1 MNKLQPISNHRLDN
15 ITKLQSPND
24 KMLLLNLINQ
34 EDNKTKHIILEKDKF
49 KSVLNQLNKQS
60 NKQSKLRK
68 SIELYESSELLHESS
83 ESYES
88 SELLHESS
96 ESYES
101 SELLH
106 ESSELLHE
114 SNELQESNSE
124 FIMKTE
130 IVEIENHN
138 LEFDNIYQNKEKE
151 EIVYYDNQPKLKTV
165 AKIMYSKH
173 NLDQLIKKKKW

>member
-1 MNKLQPISNHRLDN
+1 MNKLQPNQSHRLDN

-24 KMLLLNLINQ
+24 KMILLNLINQ
-34 EDNKTKHIILEKDKF
+34 EHNKTKHIILEKDKF
-49 KSVLNQLNKQS
+49 KSVLNQINKQS

-68 SIELYESSELLHESS
+68 SIELHESSELLHESS

-88 SELLHESS
+88 SELLHES
-96 ESYES
+96 
-101 SELLH
+101 
-106 ESSELLHE
+106 
-114 SNELQESNSE
+114 NSE
-124 FIMKTE
+124 FIMKTK

-138 LEFDNIYQNKEKE
+138 LEFDNIYANKEKE

>member
-1 MNKLQPISNHRLDN
+1 MNKLQPNQNHRLDN

-34 EDNKTKHIILEKDKF
+34 EHNKGIHYLIEKDKF
-49 KSVLNQLNKQS
+49 KSVLNQINKQS
-60 NKQSKLRK
+60 NKQSKLHK
-68 SIELYESSELLHESS
+68 TIELHESSELLHESS

-106 ESSELLHE
+106 ESS
-114 SNELQESNSE
+114 SE

-138 LEFDNIYQNKEKE
+138 LEFDNIYAKKESE
-151 EIVYYDNQPKLKTV
+151 EMIYYDRNQAKLKTV

-173 NLDQLIKKKKW
+173 NFDQLIKKKKW

>member
-1 MNKLQPISNHRLDN
+1 MNKLQPNQSHRLDN

-34 EDNKTKHIILEKDKF
+34 EHNKTKHIILEKDKF
-49 KSVLNQLNKQS
+49 KSVLNQI

-88 SELLHESS
+88 SELLHESN

-101 SELLH
+101 S
-106 ESSELLHE
+106 
-114 SNELQESNSE
+114 ELQESNSE

-138 LEFDNIYQNKEKE
+138 LEFDNIYANKEKE

>member
-1 MNKLQPISNHRLDN
+1 MNKLQPNHRLDN

-24 KMLLLNLINQ
+24 KMTLLNLINQ
-34 EDNKTKHIILEKDKF
+34 EHNKTKHIILEKDKF
-49 KSVLNQLNKQS
+49 KSVLNQI

-83 ESYES
+83 E
-88 SELLHESS
+88 
-96 ESYES
+96 
-101 SELLH
+101 LLH

-114 SNELQESNSE
+114 SNESYESSELQESNSE

-130 IVEIENHN
+130 VVEIENHN
-138 LEFDNIYQNKEKE
+138 LEFDNIYANKEKE

>member
-1 MNKLQPISNHRLDN
+1 MNKLQPNHRIDN

-34 EDNKTKHIILEKDKF
+34 EHNKTKHIILEKDKF
-49 KSVLNQLNKQS
+49 KSVLNQINKQS

-88 SELLHESS
+88 SELLHESN

-101 SELLH
+101 S
-106 ESSELLHE
+106 
-114 SNELQESNSE
+114 ELQESNSE

-138 LEFDNIYQNKEKE
+138 LEFDNIYANKEKE

>member
-1 MNKLQPISNHRLDN
+1 MNKLQPNQSHRLDN
-15 ITKLQSPND
+15 ITKLQSPNE

-34 EDNKTKHIILEKDKF
+34 EHNKTKHIILEKDKF
-49 KSVLNQLNKQS
+49 KSVLNQINKQS

-88 SELLHESS
+88 SELLHEPN

-101 SELLH
+101 S
-106 ESSELLHE
+106 
-114 SNELQESNSE
+114 ELQESNSE

-138 LEFDNIYQNKEKE
+138 LEFDNIYANKEKE

>member
-24 KMLLLNLINQ
+24 KMTLLNLINQ
-34 EDNKTKHIILEKDKF
+34 EHNKTKHIILEKDKF
-49 KSVLNQLNKQS
+49 KSVLNQI

-88 SELLHESS
+88 SEL
-96 ESYES
+96 
-101 SELLH
+101 
-106 ESSELLHE
+106 
-114 SNELQESNSE
+114 QESNSE

-138 LEFDNIYQNKEKE
+138 LEFDNIYANKEKE

>member
-1 MNKLQPISNHRLDN
+1 
-15 ITKLQSPND
+15 
-24 KMLLLNLINQ
+24 
-34 EDNKTKHIILEKDKF
+34 LEKDKF
-49 KSVLNQLNKQS
+49 KSVLNQI

-68 SIELYESSELLHESS
+68 SIALYESSELLHESS

-88 SELLHESS
+88 SEL
-96 ESYES
+96 
-101 SELLH
+101 
-106 ESSELLHE
+106 
-114 SNELQESNSE
+114 QESNSE

-130 IVEIENHN
+130 VVEIENHN
-138 LEFDNIYQNKEKE
+138 LEFDNIYANKEKE

>member
-1 MNKLQPISNHRLDN
+1 MNKLQPNHRLDN

-34 EDNKTKHIILEKDKF
+34 EHNKTKHIILEKDKF
-49 KSVLNQLNKQS
+49 KSVLNQI

-83 ESYES
+83 E
-88 SELLHESS
+88 LLHESS

-101 SELLH
+101 SEL
-106 ESSELLHE
+106 
-114 SNELQESNSE
+114 QESNSE

-130 IVEIENHN
+130 VVEIENHN
-138 LEFDNIYQNKEKE
+138 LEFDNIYANKEKE

>member
-1 MNKLQPISNHRLDN
+1 MNKLQPNQNHRLDN

-24 KMLLLNLINQ
+24 KMTLLNLINQ
-34 EDNKTKHIILEKDKF
+34 EHNKTKHIIIEKDKF
-49 KSVLNQLNKQS
+49 KSVLNQINKQS

-83 ESYES
+83 ELYES

-101 SELLH
+101 S
-106 ESSELLHE
+106 
-114 SNELQESNSE
+114 ELQESNSE

-138 LEFDNIYQNKEKE
+138 LEFDNIYANKEKE

>member
-1 MNKLQPISNHRLDN
+1 MNKLQPNQNHRLDN

-34 EDNKTKHIILEKDKF
+34 EHNKTKHIILEKDKF
-49 KSVLNQLNKQS
+49 KSVLNQINKQS

-88 SELLHESS
+88 SELLHESN

-101 SELLH
+101 S
-106 ESSELLHE
+106 
-114 SNELQESNSE
+114 ELQESNSE

-138 LEFDNIYQNKEKE
+138 LEFDNIYANKEKE

>member
-1 MNKLQPISNHRLDN
+1 MNKLQPNQSHRLDN

-34 EDNKTKHIILEKDKF
+34 EHNKTKHIILEKDKF
-49 KSVLNQLNKQS
+49 KSVLNQI

-101 SELLH
+101 SEL
-106 ESSELLHE
+106 
-114 SNELQESNSE
+114 QESNSE

-138 LEFDNIYQNKEKE
+138 LEFDNIYANKEKE

>member
-1 MNKLQPISNHRLDN
+1 MNKLQPNQNHRLDN

-34 EDNKTKHIILEKDKF
+34 EHNKTKHIILEKDKF
-49 KSVLNQLNKQS
+49 KSVLNQINKQS

-101 SELLH
+101 SEL
-106 ESSELLHE
+106 
-114 SNELQESNSE
+114 QESNSE

-138 LEFDNIYQNKEKE
+138 LEFDNIYANKEKE

-165 AKIMYSKH
+165 AKIMYSKN

>member
-1 MNKLQPISNHRLDN
+1 MNKLQPNHRLDD

-24 KMLLLNLINQ
+24 KMTLLNLINQ
-34 EDNKTKHIILEKDKF
+34 EHNKTKHIILEKDKF
-49 KSVLNQLNKQS
+49 KSVLNQINKQS

-88 SELLHESS
+88 S
-96 ESYES
+96 
-101 SELLH
+101 
-106 ESSELLHE
+106 
-114 SNELQESNSE
+114 ELQESNSE

>member
-1 MNKLQPISNHRLDN
+1 MNKLQPNQNHRLDN

-34 EDNKTKHIILEKDKF
+34 EHNKTKHIILEKDKF
-49 KSVLNQLNKQS
+49 KSVLNQINKQS

-96 ESYES
+96 E
-101 SELLH
+101 
-106 ESSELLHE
+106 LLHE
-114 SNELQESNSE
+114 SNESYESSELQESNSE

-130 IVEIENHN
+130 VVEIENHN
-138 LEFDNIYQNKEKE
+138 LEFDNIYANKEKE

>member
-1 MNKLQPISNHRLDN
+1 MNKLQPNHRLDN
-15 ITKLQSPND
+15 ITKLQSTND

-34 EDNKTKHIILEKDKF
+34 EHNKSIHIKLQKDKF
-49 KSVLNQLNKQS
+49 KSVLNQI

-88 SELLHESS
+88 SELLHESN

-101 SELLH
+101 S
-106 ESSELLHE
+106 
-114 SNELQESNSE
+114 ELQESNSE

-138 LEFDNIYQNKEKE
+138 LEFDNIYANKEKE

>member
-1 MNKLQPISNHRLDN
+1 MNKLQPNHRLDN

-34 EDNKTKHIILEKDKF
+34 EHNKTKHIILEKDKF
-49 KSVLNQLNKQS
+49 KSVLNQINKQS
-60 NKQSKLRK
+60 NQQSKLRK

-101 SELLH
+101 S
-106 ESSELLHE
+106 
-114 SNELQESNSE
+114 ELQESNSE

>member
-1 MNKLQPISNHRLDN
+1 MNKLQPNQNHRLDN

-34 EDNKTKHIILEKDKF
+34 EHNKTKHIILEKDKF
-49 KSVLNQLNKQS
+49 KSVLNQI

-68 SIELYESSELLHESS
+68 SIELYESSELLHESN

-101 SELLH
+101 S
-106 ESSELLHE
+106 
-114 SNELQESNSE
+114 ELQESNSE

-138 LEFDNIYQNKEKE
+138 LEFDNIYANKEKE

>member
-1 MNKLQPISNHRLDN
+1 MNKLQPNQSHRLDN

-34 EDNKTKHIILEKDKF
+34 EHNKTKHIILEKDKF
-49 KSVLNQLNKQS
+49 KSVLNQINKQS

-101 SELLH
+101 SEL
-106 ESSELLHE
+106 
-114 SNELQESNSE
+114 QESNSE

-138 LEFDNIYQNKEKE
+138 LEFDNIYANKEKE

>member
-1 MNKLQPISNHRLDN
+1 MNKLQPNHRLDN

-34 EDNKTKHIILEKDKF
+34 EHNKTKHIILEKDKF
-49 KSVLNQLNKQS
+49 KSVLNQINKQS

-88 SELLHESS
+88 SELLHESN

-101 SELLH
+101 S
-106 ESSELLHE
+106 
-114 SNELQESNSE
+114 ELQESNSE

-130 IVEIENHN
+130 IVEIENN

>member
-1 MNKLQPISNHRLDN
+1 MNKLQPNHRLDD

-24 KMLLLNLINQ
+24 KMTLLNLINQ
-34 EDNKTKHIILEKDKF
+34 EHNKTKHIILEKDKF
-49 KSVLNQLNKQS
+49 KSVLNQINKQS

-88 SELLHESS
+88 SELLHESN

-101 SELLH
+101 S
-106 ESSELLHE
+106 
-114 SNELQESNSE
+114 ELQESNSE

-138 LEFDNIYQNKEKE
+138 LEFDNIYANKEKE

-165 AKIMYSKH
+165 AKIMYSKN

>member
-1 MNKLQPISNHRLDN
+1 MNKLQPNQNHRLDN

-34 EDNKTKHIILEKDKF
+34 EHNKTKHIIIEKDKF
-49 KSVLNQLNKQS
+49 KSVLNQINKQS

-88 SELLHESS
+88 SEL
-96 ESYES
+96 
-101 SELLH
+101 
-106 ESSELLHE
+106 
-114 SNELQESNSE
+114 QESNSE

-130 IVEIENHN
+130 KDEIENN

>member
-15 ITKLQSPND
+15 ITKLQSSND

-34 EDNKTKHIILEKDKF
+34 EDNKTKHIIFEKNKF

-68 SIELYESSELLHESS
+68 SIELYESSELLHESN

-88 SELLHESS
+88 S
-96 ESYES
+96 
-101 SELLH
+101 
-106 ESSELLHE
+106 
-114 SNELQESNSE
+114 ELQESNSE

-138 LEFDNIYQNKEKE
+138 LEFDNI
-151 EIVYYDNQPKLKTV
+151 
-165 AKIMYSKH
+165 SKQRKRR
-173 NLDQLIKKKKW
+173 NCIL